1 MKTAM
6 SRLAALFCLF
16 VFLNSFSANP
26 TDKQPKEALSCFVE
40 YNDGTI
46 KQFTTLELVT
56 GLFKSPH
63 LLADGE
69 IVIKADEIKA
79 YQDKVH
85 YAISQKVFTEL
96 RLSKVAVDALPGFAI
111 RIAQGKLNVYSLKFY
126 NGHNATEKLFVQ
138 SGDSGQIVA
147 CTPEL
152 LKELI
157 KDNAD
162 ATAYLNTNEKKPA
175 EVKKMIEAV
184 DMYNTSA
191 LITKN

>member
-1 MKTAM
+1 MKTAIA
-6 SRLAALFCLF
+6 RLAALFCLF

-26 TDKQPKEALSCFVE
+26 TVSPKEALNCFVE

-46 KQFTTLELVT
+46 KQFTSLELVT

-63 LLADGE
+63 LLADGQ

-79 YQDKVH
+79 YQDKHH

-96 RLSKVAVDALPGFAI
+96 RPSKVAVDALPGFAI
-111 RIAQGKLNVYSLKFY
+111 KIAQGKLNVYSLKFY
-126 NGHNATEKLFVQ
+126 NGHNASEKLFVQ

-162 ATAYLNTNEKKPA
+162 AIAYLTTKEKKA
-175 EVKKMIEAV
+175 ADVKKMIEVV
-184 DMYNTSA
+184 DMYNTSS

>member
-1 MKTAM
+1 MKTATA
-6 SRLAALFCLF
+6 RLVALFCLF
-16 VFLNSFSANP
+16 VFLNSFTATP
-26 TDKQPKEALSCFVE
+26 AVTPKEALTCFVE

-46 KQFTTLELVT
+46 KQFTSLELVT

-63 LLADGE
+63 LLADGQ

-79 YQDKVH
+79 YQDKEH

-96 RLSKVAVDALPGFAI
+96 RPSKVAVDALPGFAI

-126 NGHNATEKLFVQ
+126 NGHNASEKLFVQ
-138 SGDSGQIVA
+138 SGNSGQIVA

-162 ATAYLNTNEKKPA
+162 AIAYMTAKEKKA
-175 EVKKMIEAV
+175 ADVKKMIEVV

>member
-6 SRLAALFCLF
+6 ARLVALFCLF

-26 TDKQPKEALSCFVE
+26 TSTPKEALSCFVE

-46 KQFTTLELVT
+46 KQFTSLELVT
-56 GLFKSPH
+56 GIFKSPH
-63 LLADGE
+63 LLADGV

-79 YQDKVH
+79 YQDKNH

-96 RLSKVAVDALPGFAI
+96 RPSKVAVDALPGFAI

-126 NGHNATEKLFVQ
+126 NGHNASEKLFVQ

-162 ATAYLNTNEKKPA
+162 AIAYLTTKEKKA
-175 EVKKMIEAV
+175 ADVKKMIEVV
-184 DMYNTSA
+184 DMYNTSS

>member
-16 VFLNSFSANP
+16 VFLNSFSTNP
-26 TDKQPKEALSCFVE
+26 ADKPKEALSCFIE
-40 YNDGTI
+40 FNDGTI
-46 KQFTTLELVT
+46 KQFTTIELVT

-63 LLADGE
+63 LLADGQ

-79 YQDKVH
+79 YQDKDY
-85 YAISQKVFTEL
+85 YAISQRVFTDSKP
-96 RLSKVAVDALPGFAI
+96 SKVAVEALPGFAI
-111 RIAQGKLNVYSLKFY
+111 RIAKGKLNVYSLKFY

-157 KDNAD
+157 KDNSD
-162 ATAYLNTNEKKPA
+162 ATAYLNTKEKKA
-175 EVKKMIEAV
+175 ADVKKMLETV
-184 DMYNTSA
+184 DIYNTA
-191 LITKN
+191 TLISKN

>member
-1 MKTAM
+1 MA
-6 SRLAALFCLF
+6 RLVALFCLF
-16 VFLNSFSANP
+16 VFLNSFSTNP
-26 TDKQPKEALSCFVE
+26 TVTPKEALSCFVE

-79 YQDKVH
+79 YQDKDH

-96 RLSKVAVDALPGFAI
+96 RPSKVAVDALPGFAI

-126 NGHNATEKLFVQ
+126 NGHNASEKLFVQ
-138 SGDSGQIVA
+138 SGDSGQIVS

-162 ATAYLNTNEKKPA
+162 AIAYLTTKEKKTA
-175 EVKKMIEAV
+175 EVKKMIEVV